1 MIRKTSISTL
11 VELLVQHFNDTHT
24 LESVLALLRDTPV
37 DPESMTPYLGYS
49 EQHYTRNLV
58 HRNEQFEMMVLCWD
72 RGTISAIHNHCD
84 QHCWMTAPIGKL
96 EVQNFKTVDGDP
108 RGGYCKLAQT
118 DAYVMS
124 PGVPGSVDPA
134 QPIHSVGNPAR
145 FGERAASIHV
155 YSLPYDSCVIYNV
168 ATHEAMEIP
177 LVFDTEY
184 GVKVVQ

>member
-11 VELLVQHFNDTHT
+11 VELLVQHFNETHT
-24 LESVLALLRDTPV
+24 LESVLGLLRDTPV

-124 PGVPGSVDPA
+124 PGVLALLIRHSRSTASAIQRGSASAPPRSMSTRCLTTPA
-134 QPIHSVGNPAR
+134 
-145 FGERAASIHV
+145 
-155 YSLPYDSCVIYNV
+155 
-168 ATHEAMEIP
+168 
-177 LVFDTEY
+177 
-184 GVKVVQ
+184 